1 MRKYE
6 FRPGDTVREITVD
19 KKPIIGRVIGSGSS
33 AEHDFYRIQSRG
45 EIYSARDDEIELV
58 RRAPS
63 KHDAAGLIDK
73 FVLDWYG
80 PDRTPA
86 AGEECMLAW
95 IGFDGEWREDV
106 ARWNGEEWE
115 FTARGSSPGTRIGME
130 VVDAWAPWEWPSV
143 SGHRLTAFD
152 PEGGADDGG
161 DAGD

>member
-19 KKPIIGRVIGSGSS
+19 KKPVIGRVIGSGSS
-33 AEHDFYRIQSRG
+33 AEHDFYRIQSKG

-73 FVLDWYG
+73 FTLDWYG

-86 AGEECMLAW
+86 AGEECMIAW
-95 IGFDGEWREDV
+95 IGLDGEWREDV

-130 VVDAWAPWEWPSV
+130 VVDAWAPWEWPDV
-143 SGHRLTAFD
+143 TRLHKIYD
-152 PEGGADDGG
+152 PEGGEDDDG

>member
-33 AEHDFYRIQSRG
+33 AEHDFYRIKSRG

-63 KHDAAGLIDK
+63 KHEASGMIDQ
-73 FVLDWYG
+73 FTLDWYG
-80 PDRTPA
+80 PDTNPA
-86 AGEECMLAW
+86 AGEECMIAW
-95 IGFDGEWREDV
+95 IGFDGEWRKDV

-130 VVDAWAPWEWPSV
+130 VVDAWAPWEWPDV
-143 SGHRLTAFD
+143 GEARGIPA
-152 PEGGADDGG
+152 EGGADD
-161 DAGD
+161 DADED

>member
-33 AEHDFYRIQSRG
+33 AEHDFYRIRSRG

-63 KHDAAGLIDK
+63 RQDAAGLLDK

-80 PDRTPA
+80 TDRTPA
-86 AGEECMLAW
+86 AGEECMIAW
-95 IGFDGEWREDV
+95 IGLDGEWREDV

-130 VVDAWAPWEWPSV
+130 VVDAWAPWEWPDV
-143 SGHRLTAFD
+143 GENRGNPA
-152 PEGGADDGG
+152 EGGADD
-161 DAGD
+161 DADED